1 MLNENTPILGQ
12 HQSTA
17 NFFKFHGN
25 KWATALLQFPYFRN
39 LSDHNLKWEIVIIYR
54 ERKNNTVN
62 SGRFFFSNA
71 AWFLLIITWTKQSRT
86 FYIYGWVASLPLL
99 VLGSVYVGQS
109 SMMRFVGSWI
119 SFLDSVRTLRIRNSS
134 SILWP
139 FTPNWSFCYKRILL
153 RCLKWGRSCG
163 W

>member
-109 SMMRFVGSWI
+109 STIRFVGSWI
-119 SFLDSVRTLRIRNSS
+119 SFLDSLFFPGWLFRWMESINVAGILQEAGDTDLRAC
-134 SILWP
+134 
-139 FTPNWSFCYKRILL
+139 T
-153 RCLKWGRSCG
+153 RSQI
-163 W
+163 